1 MKYTFLILAI
11 LTVFLLFVLFRDTT
25 PQEMPAEHDH
35 AAMEEQ
41 AATEQPAMD
50 TDMDMPT
57 ETTSGGA
64 DVQLTGATMRQIGVR
79 TTTVQTAPLMRQVRS
94 TGRFVMDE
102 QAERAITMKM
112 AGYIENLQADFDGK
126 EVRAGDLLF
135 DFYSPELLATQ
146 EEWLSSMRRASSL
159 TGAAAADA
167 ERIAQAS
174 RRRLA
179 LWDISASV
187 LDGIEASGTARRTIP
202 FFAPSSGEIMRKEIS
217 EGSHVSAGQHLM
229 DIVDITK
236 TWLIV
241 DVHEQDL
248 PWVGIG
254 TKAHIELPY
263 EPGMSFE
270 GHVDYVYHML
280 DENLR
285 AAQARIV
292 LAGGH
297 HAPFK
302 PGMFATV
309 YLEGDATAPGPVIPL
324 EALVRD
330 GKREL
335 VIEALGHGRFR
346 PVPVRSGRESGG
358 MIQIL
363 EGLNGHED
371 IVTNAQFLID
381 SEARL
386 SSVVMSM
393 SHDH

>member
-1 MKYTFLILAI
+1 MKHTILILTLPAV
-11 LTVFLLFVLFRDTT
+11 LLLFVLFRDTT

-35 AAMEEQ
+35 SAV
-41 AATEQPAMD
+41 D
-50 TDMDMPT
+50 TMSGMNM
-57 ETTSGGA
+57 TSA
-64 DVQLTGATMRQIGVR
+64 DEVLLTDASMRQIGV
-79 TTTVQTAPLMRQVRS
+79 QTSPVRIAPLMRQVRS

-126 EVRAGDLLF
+126 EVQAGDLLF
-135 DFYSPELLATQ
+135 ELYSPELLATQ
-146 EEWLSSMRRASSL
+146 EEWLGAVERARSMSGP
-159 TGAAAADA
+159 GADDA
-167 ERIAQAS
+167 KRIADAS
-174 RRRLA
+174 RRRLE
-179 LWDISASV
+179 LWDIAPST
-187 LDGIEASGTARRTIP
+187 LDRIEASGKAARTLP
-202 FFAPSSGEIMRKEIS
+202 VFAPSSGEIMRKDVS
-217 EGSHVSAGQHLM
+217 EGSHVRAGQHLM

-270 GHVDYVYHML
+270 GHVDYIYHML

-285 AAQARIV
+285 AARARIV
-292 LAGGH
+292 LRGGH

-309 YLEGDATAPGPVIPL
+309 YLEGDATDPGPVVPL
-324 EALVRD
+324 EALIRD

-335 VIEALGHGRFR
+335 VIEALGGGRFR

-358 MIQIL
+358 VIQIL
-363 EGLNGHED
+363 EGLHGHED